1 MKIADLW
8 IGKRLLVGLGRPE
21 TLGRGTKE
29 IRGSGYVEGPL
40 QVGKSDE
47 FNTVNRG
54 NPSATVMIGPEY
66 NTDTCNATGRTH
78 PTQSLHV
85 KGDVRID
92 PNSEGQT
99 GDLFVADDISVGDDV
114 RITDHLTVNGSTSG
128 PKDSIK
134 VPNCTAGN
142 EAIQNKFGV
151 KKQYWKGFDI
161 EHPAKKGHRIRH
173 ICVEGPEGAVYVR
186 GRVKNTTEIVLPSYW
201 KDLVYTE
208 SITIQLQPIGAHQD
222 VIVKRWDDE
231 KVYLQGNAGMPINCF
246 YLIFGERK
254 DGERLIVEYPGES
267 PADYPGDS
275 NQYSI
280 VGYDYDRRDK

>member
-1 MKIADLW
+1 M
-8 IGKRLLVGLGRPE
+8 
-21 TLGRGTKE
+21 GRGNKE

-47 FNTVNRG
+47 FNTVNSG

-66 NTDTCNATGRTH
+66 NTDTCNVAGRTH
-78 PTQSLHV
+78 PTQTLHV

-267 PADYPGDS
+267 PADYTGDS
-275 NQYSI
+275 NQYSN

>member
-21 TLGRGTKE
+21 TLGRGNEE

-99 GDLFVADDISVGDDV
+99 GDLFVADDIRVGDD
-114 RITDHLTVNGSTSG
+114 ITLGGELTASDDVNGDDCIATKNGKTLSTR
-128 PKDSIK
+128 K
-134 VPNCTAGN
+134 A
-142 EAIQNKFGV
+142 
-151 KKQYWKGFDI
+151 FDI
-161 EHPAKKGHRIRH
+161 SHPTKEGYRLRH
-173 ICVEGPEGAVYVR
+173 ICLEGPESAVYIR
-186 GRVKNTTEIVLPSYW
+186 GKVKNTTEIVLPSYW
-201 KDLVYTE
+201 KDLVHTE

-231 KVYLQGNAGMPINCF
+231 KVYLQGNGGMPINCF

-254 DGERLIVEYPGES
+254 DGEKLIVEYQGES
-267 PADYPGDS
+267 PADYPGDNS
-275 NQYSI
+275 TYS
-280 VGYDYDRRDK
+280 VNK

>member
-21 TLGRGTKE
+21 TLGRGNRE

-40 QVGKSDE
+40 QVGKDSE

-99 GDLFVADDISVGDDV
+99 GDLFVADDVSIGDDLYV
-114 RITDHLTVNGSTSG
+114 ADDVTISGGAGSLAIDNLAIVNKKGV
-128 PKDSIK
+128 IK
-134 VPNCTAGN
+134 QV
-142 EAIQNKFGV
+142 
-151 KKQYWKGFDI
+151 WKGFDI
-161 EHPAKKGHRIRH
+161 AHPGKEGHRVRH
-173 ICVEGPEGAVYVR
+173 VCLEGPEGGVYVR
-186 GRVKNTTEIVLPSYW
+186 GRVKNTNEIVLPSYW
-201 KDLVYTE
+201 KDLVHRD
-208 SITIQLQPIGAHQD
+208 SITVQLTPIGAHQD

-254 DGERLIVEYPGES
+254 DGDRLIVEYPGES

-275 NQYSI
+275 SQYSI
-280 VGYDYDRRDK
+280 VGHDYDRREK